1 MTIYLARE
9 YFLFFPIFVT
19 MNYKD
24 IDIEERANQ
33 AVGYFKS
40 GYNCAQSVLMAYAD
54 LFEMDLQT
62 ATHIAAPFGAGMGR
76 LREICGTVSGMFMIV
91 GLAVPTDNPNDMES
105 KTRNYAFVQRLAER
119 FREENG
125 SIICRELLG
134 LNVRQENPR
143 PEPRT
148 ENYYRKRPCIE
159 LVRFAAT
166 LIGEE
171 LKAL

>member
-1 MTIYLARE
+1 MAQNISC
-9 YFLFFPIFVT
+9 LFSIFVT

-24 IDIEERANQ
+24 IDIEKRANQ
-33 AVGYFKS
+33 AVDYFKS

-62 ATHIAAPFGAGMGR
+62 ATRIAAPFGAELGR
-76 LREICGTVSGMFMIV
+76 LREVCGSVSGMFMIV
-91 GLAVPTDNPNDMES
+91 GLAVPADNPSDMES
-105 KTRNYAFVQRLAER
+105 KTRNYALIQRLAER

-134 LNVRQENPR
+134 LNVKQENPR
-143 PEPRT
+143 PEMRT
-148 ENYYRKRPCIE
+148 ENYYKKRPCVK